1 MVMHL
6 EPQLGFWKLCS
17 LDSNLGLVVM
27 HTFGSHPF
35 CLNAI
40 IELQEA
46 VMHQHRL
53 CSG

>member
-6 EPQLGFWKLCS
+6 EPQLGLWKFYS
-17 LDSNLGLVVM
+17 LDSSLGLVVM

-40 IELQEA
+40 IGLRQV
-46 VMHQHRL
+46 VMHKCRL